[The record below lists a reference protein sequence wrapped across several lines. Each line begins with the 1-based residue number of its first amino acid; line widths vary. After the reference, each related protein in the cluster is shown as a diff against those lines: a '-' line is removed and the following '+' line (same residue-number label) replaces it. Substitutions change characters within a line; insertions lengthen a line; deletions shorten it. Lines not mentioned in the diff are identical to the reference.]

1 MSEEYQLCKLH
12 CYDMLEKGNWETVIR
27 KSNPCLKQYKWFV
40 IISYCKQISLLFSIK
55 EFDNDVEILQ
65 EKFQKFEKNQRNL
78 SIMKDFENRWEKL
91 REKLDLK
98 LKRPKV

>member
-27 KSNPCLKQYKWFV
+27 KSNPCPKQYK
-40 IISYCKQISLLFSIK
+40 CIK

-65 EKFQKFEKNQRNL
+65 EKFQKLEKNQRNL
-78 SIMKDFENRWEKL
+78 SIMKDFEIHWEKL